1 MIYDR
6 SLPFTGLL
14 IYGLLSF
21 RLRMETL
28 HELFKRNPGP
38 LVFSLRKE
46 KMVRCVLEHFVDV
59 DVPDH
64 MLKEL
69 AHRDSMIL
77 CIKPQEPPRGRIDIN
92 F

>member
-1 MIYDR
+1 MTYDR
-6 SLPFTGLL
+6 SLPLTGLL
-14 IYGLLSF
+14 FYGLLLF
-21 RLRMETL
+21 RLRIKAL

-46 KMVRCVLEHFVDV
+46 KMVRGVFEHFFDV

-69 AHRDSMIL
+69 FHRDSIIL
-77 CIKPQEPPRGRIDIN
+77 CVKPQEPRRGRIDFN

>member
-1 MIYDR
+1 MTYDR
-6 SLPFTGLL
+6 SLPLTGLL
-14 IYGLLSF
+14 FYGLLLF
-21 RLRMETL
+21 RLRIEAL

-64 MLKEL
+64 VLKKL
-69 AHRDSMIL
+69 SHRDSMIL
-77 CIKPQEPPRGRIDIN
+77 CVKPQEARRRRIDLN